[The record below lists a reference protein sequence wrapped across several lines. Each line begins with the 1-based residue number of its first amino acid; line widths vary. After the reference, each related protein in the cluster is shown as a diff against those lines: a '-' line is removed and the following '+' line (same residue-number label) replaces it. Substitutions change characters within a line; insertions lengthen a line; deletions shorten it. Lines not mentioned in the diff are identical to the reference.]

1 MPKLHPLAL
10 AAMAALA
17 HAQTATPPR
26 TAVAVED
33 RQLAIEVQAA
43 AIEGRPDRELKA
55 QGGVELRRG
64 DLVIRTERL
73 DYDHVRNRLRAQ
85 GQVEAQTAR
94 GDRFAGTLLDLDLDL
109 FEGFLERPEYWFA
122 RSGAGGR
129 AQRVDFLD
137 RERSLITAADYT
149 SCRRDGQGVPAWLL
163 SSDSLRLDFAANEGI
178 AKGAV
183 LRFQGVPILAWP
195 ALSFPITGE
204 RKSGWLPPAL
214 NLDSKSGLEL
224 GVPWYWNIA
233 PQRDATLTPVAYTKR
248 GLGVEAE
255 FRYLEATHG
264 GEVQLHWIPHD
275 RVAAEERRA
284 LQWRQSG
291 TALGSGEDAVRWRHQ
306 GLRVSDDAYWKD
318 FARGLRSFTPRL
330 LPLAA
335 SVERD
340 WNPLPGWSTTAY
352 GRVQLWQ
359 VLQDPD
365 PSVLIAAP
373 YDRAPQIGW
382 RGQGR
387 PWTSGPDLGFEL
399 EFNRFVLTSHDAPGT
414 RPEGQRGH
422 LRLDLTQ
429 RWRTSWAWMAPHLGL
444 NLASYRTDAPMPD
457 GRTRASRSIPTFS
470 LDGGLLFERPTRWFG
485 RAVTQTLEP
494 RVLYVNTPLRDQSAL
509 PLWDTAAKDFNVD
522 SLFSENAF
530 TGVDRVTDAHQV
542 TAGLTT
548 RWIDARSG
556 IEWMRLGVAQRY
568 LLRDQY
574 VTPDG
579 QPLTQRL
586 SDLLVV
592 GSARASARWT
602 FDAAVQYGSQND
614 RVNRSVISARYSA
627 GPFRV
632 LSAHYRLTRNASEQL
647 DLGWQWPMY
656 RREAPARDGCGGTL
670 YGVGRINY
678 SMRDSRITDSLA
690 GLEYDAGCWIG
701 RVVAER
707 VSTGRAAATTRLML
721 QLELVGLSRLGS
733 NPLSVLKDNIPGY
746 TLLRDERTDPPLRT
760 YTLPTSSPGT
770 PPR

>member
-1 MPKLHPLAL
+1 MPKLHPLA
-10 AAMAALA
+10 MAAVVALA
-17 HAQTATPPR
+17 QAQTNAPPR
-26 TAVAVED
+26 PDVSVDD
-33 RQLAIEVQAA
+33 RQSPIVVQAA
-43 AIEGRPDRELKA
+43 SIAGRPDRELQA

-64 DLVIRTERL
+64 ELVIRTEQL

-85 GQVEAQTAR
+85 GRVEALTAR
-94 GDRFAGTLLDLDLDL
+94 GDRFAGTLLDVDLDL
-109 FEGFLERPEYWFA
+109 FEGFIERPEYWFA
-122 RSGAGGR
+122 GSGAGGR
-129 AQRVDFLD
+129 AQRIDFLD
-137 RERSLITAADYT
+137 RERSVITAADYT
-149 SCRRDGQGVPAWLL
+149 SCRRDGTGVPAWLL
-163 SSDSLRLDFAANEGI
+163 SSDSLRLDFAANEGL

-195 ALSFPITGE
+195 ALSFPVTGA

-214 NLDSKSGLEL
+214 NLDSKNGLEV

-233 PQRDATLTPVAYTKR
+233 PQRDATFAPIVYTKR
-248 GLGVEAE
+248 GLGMEAE
-255 FRYLEATHG
+255 FRYLEPAHD
-264 GEVQLHWIPHD
+264 GEVQLHWLPHD
-275 RVAAEERRA
+275 RVAGDSRRA
-284 LQWRQSG
+284 VQWRQSG
-291 TALGSGEDAVRWRHQ
+291 TALGSGDDALRWRHQ

-318 FARGLRSFTPRL
+318 FARGLRSFAPRL
-330 LPLAA
+330 LPLSA
-335 SVERD
+335 SAERD
-340 WNPLPGWSTTAY
+340 WRPMPWLATTAY

-387 PWTSGPDLGFEL
+387 PWVAGPDLGFEV
-399 EFNRFVLTSHDAPGT
+399 EFNRFLLPSSDAPGV
-414 RPEGQRGH
+414 RLEGQRSH
-422 LRLDLTQ
+422 LKLDLTQ
-429 RWRTSWAWMAPHLGL
+429 RWRTPWAWFAPHLGL
-444 NLASYRTDAPMPD
+444 NVAAYRTDAPMSD
-457 GRTRASRSIPTFS
+457 GRSSASRSIPTFS
-470 LDGGLLFERPTRWFG
+470 LDSGLLFERPARWFG

-494 RVLYVNTPLRDQSAL
+494 RVLYVNTPFRDQSAL

-548 RWIDARSG
+548 RWLDANDG
-556 IEWMRLGVAQRY
+556 VELMRLGVAQRY
-568 LLRDQY
+568 LLRDQF

-586 SDLLVV
+586 SDLLLV
-592 GSARASARWT
+592 GSARVSTRWT

-614 RVNRSVISARYSA
+614 RVNRSVISARYNA

-632 LSAHYRLTRNASEQL
+632 LSAHYRLTRDASEQL
-647 DLGWQWPMY
+647 DVGWQWPVY
-656 RREAPARDGCGGTL
+656 RRETPAHDGCGGTL
-670 YGVGRINY
+670 YSVGRVNY
-678 SMRDSRITDSLA
+678 SLRDSRITDSLA

-701 RVVAER
+701 RLVAER
-707 VSTGRAAATTRLML
+707 VSTGRAAATTRLMV

-733 NPLSVLKDNIPGY
+733 NPLSVLKDNISGY

-760 YTLPTSSPGT
+760 YTLPSGPTGT